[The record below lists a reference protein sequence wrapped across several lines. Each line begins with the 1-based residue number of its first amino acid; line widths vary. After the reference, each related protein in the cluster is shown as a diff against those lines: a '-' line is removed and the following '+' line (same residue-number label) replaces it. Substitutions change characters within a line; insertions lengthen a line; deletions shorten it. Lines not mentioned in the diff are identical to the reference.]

1 MCIDCKAVNN
11 IMVKY
16 RHPIPRLDDMLD
28 ELYGL
33 CIFSKIDLKS
43 GYHQIRMKEGDEWKT
58 TFKTKYRL
66 YEWLVMPFGITNAP
80 NTFIRLMNHVM
91 RAFIGKFV
99 VVYFDDI
106 LVYNKSLDEHVEH
119 LRCVHNV

>member
-1 MCIDCKAVNN
+1 
-11 IMVKY
+11 
-16 RHPIPRLDDMLD
+16 
-28 ELYGL
+28 
-33 CIFSKIDLKS
+33 
-43 GYHQIRMKEGDEWKT
+43 MKEGDEWKT

-99 VVYFDDI
+99 VVYLQQEF
-106 LVYNKSLDEHVEH
+106 
-119 LRCVHNV
+119 R